1 MPKDEEKISES
12 EDQSMAAFATFKGR
26 FKTDIQAIKKMDS
39 SFGSLAKSLREV
51 NAELGKMID
60 RGRDAQISLQGVA
73 QSSASG
79 SGSAPVHD
87 VGSSTTAGGIKTTTA
102 PLSSGTWGKFTN
114 MLAGATGQTGEKNA
128 FGGRTAWGAVGQAV
142 MQQMTAGIN
151 WAGARSQGAAPYML
165 TADRT
170 GMLYRQMY
178 GGTQLQYQNK
188 YRAPLTG
195 PRSDPLLLGNGG
207 VESMLAL
214 QATTGLNATQM
225 AQGVQGMR
233 VSSGFGYSTG
243 AANAMI
249 GALAAPGSSNL
260 MTIMTGMG
268 LYGPGG
274 KANDPMDVI
283 RNTVQRMGLTSQRM
297 VQGAFQPGS
306 MTRANLSRSGLPED
320 MQNMVLQYAQQ
331 NLEYR
336 SKGGEGMYDPA
347 KREHRQRMG
356 VEEGYATEFE
366 RTRVEET
373 RREERFYNR
382 QVDNYDRMEHNT
394 QALIRVA
401 SAIEDRFSTLVGAK
415 ISATNNPWL
424 RGAGQAA
431 SVLGPTLLGIGAGAT
446 ALGMATTAT
455 GVGAPIGMGLM
466 AVGGLLTAMS
476 GDPDDVIQP
485 GMEAGF
491 SGNLRAMATA
501 AEKEG
506 HVLSLTSGVRT
517 EADQKALFLDRHDE
531 DPNGNRVYN
540 GKTYSLNAAG
550 RAKGY
555 AAPPGHSLHQLGM
568 AADLGPR
575 SAWTWIGANASRFG
589 LRVAE
594 GEPWHVARIGAKAP
608 VGTKFGTSGHRAS
621 ASSTTAPRSDAMI
634 YPHGLSVPD
643 TQTAMRASHPS
654 ANLMTGDGESGGSV
668 ITISP
673 TIHLTGTGSSAADA
687 QTLANQI
694 IRLIENSTAV
704 DTLRRS

>member
-1 MPKDEEKISES
+1 MADDKIEES
-12 EDQSMAAFATFKGR
+12 EGQTMKAFATFKGR
-26 FKTDIQAIKKMDS
+26 FKTDIQAIKKMDQ
-39 SFGSLAKSLREV
+39 SFGNLAKSLREV
-51 NAELGKMID
+51 NAELSKMID

-73 QSSASG
+73 QSAG
-79 SGSAPVHD
+79 GPAPTAPVH
-87 VGSSTTAGGIKTTTA
+87 GTGGATKAGGIGGTNA
-102 PLSSGTWGKFTN
+102 PLTSGTWSKFTN
-114 MLAGATGQTGEKNA
+114 MLAGAAGVTGKNDP
-128 FGGRTAWGAVGQAV
+128 FGGTKMWGQVGQWAV
-142 MQQMTAGIN
+142 QTATAGIG
-151 WAGARSQGAAPYML
+151 WAGARAEASAPYML

-178 GGTQLQYQNK
+178 GGTQLEYQNK
-188 YRAPLTG
+188 YRAPLLG
-195 PRSDPLLLGNGG
+195 SKADPLLLGNGG
-207 VESMLAL
+207 VEAMLGL

-225 AQGVQGMR
+225 ARGVQGIR
-233 VSSGFGYSTG
+233 VASGFGYSTSD
-243 AANAMI
+243 ANAMI
-249 GALAAPGSSNL
+249 GALASPGSSNL

-274 KANDPMDVI
+274 QARDPMDVI
-283 RNTVQRMGLTSQRM
+283 RNTVQRMGLTDEDM

-320 MQNMVLQYAQQ
+320 MQNLVLQYAQQ
-331 NLEYR
+331 NLEFR
-336 SKGGEGMYDPA
+336 KKGGEGMYDPA
-347 KREHRQRMG
+347 SKRDRQRMG

-373 RREERFYNR
+373 RREEQFYRR
-382 QVDNYDRMEHNT
+382 QVDNYDQMEHNT
-394 QALIRVA
+394 QALIKLTA
-401 SAIEDRFSTLVGAK
+401 SIEDTLSGAIGKK
-415 ISATNNPWL
+415 ISTTNLPAL
-424 RGAGQAA
+424 RIAGGIGKT
-431 SVLGPTLLGIGAGAT
+431 LGPLLMSAGV
-446 ALGMATTAT
+446 ATT
-455 GVGAPIGMGLM
+455 VGSGGGLAPVGLGLM

-491 SGNLRAMATA
+491 SGNLHAMATA

-506 HVLSLTSGVRT
+506 HVLSLTSGVRS
-517 EADQKALFLDRHDE
+517 ESEQRALFLERHDE
-531 DPNGNRVYN
+531 DPNGNRMYG
-540 GKTYSLNAAG
+540 GKSYSLNAAG

-608 VGTKFGTSGHRAS
+608 AGIRYGTSGHRSS
-621 ASSTTAPRSDAMI
+621 ASSTTALRADATSLT
-634 YPHGLSVPD
+634 PGLSVPD
-643 TQTAMRASHPS
+643 TLTAMSDSHPN
-654 ANLMTGDGESGGSV
+654 ATLNTGDGESGGSV

-694 IRLIENSTAV
+694 IRLIETSSAV